1 MSQIRDLDRAHVLHP
16 WSTQSKVTSPV
27 IARASGALLWD
38 EDGREYMDF
47 MSQLCNVNVGHGD
60 PRIVEA
66 IKTAADDLIYTAP
79 TFLNRPQSTLARRLA
94 EVTPGD
100 LNRSFFTTSGSEA
113 NESAIQLARLV
124 TGREKIISRYR
135 SYHGATY
142 AAHTLSGGKLRLHA
156 GPGIP
161 GVIHALEQYCYRC
174 PFGQSYPG
182 CGIECAS
189 QFEHLFELEGPDLI
203 AAVIVE
209 PIAHNDGVLV
219 PPPEYLARLRELC
232 DRHGVLLIFDEVLT
246 GFGRTGRWF
255 AADHWSV
262 VPDMMT
268 IGKGLTSGYA
278 ALGAVV
284 IREEVARYF
293 DDHPIPFGFTNSGMP
308 MAFSIANAVIDV
320 LVDDDLVAEADR
332 KGRILSA
339 GLEVL
344 RDRHPIIGDI
354 RGRGLMYGVELVTD
368 RISKA
373 PLTATLAGL
382 TAGTIDALTPLR
394 ARMPE
399 LGLLLQVRGN
409 VLRFYPP
416 LVISEAQIGRALD
429 IVDDAL
435 SLVRPEALSASR

>member
-1 MSQIRDLDRAHVLHP
+1 MIRDLDRAHVLHP
-16 WSTQSKVTSPV
+16 WSTQSRVTSPV
-27 IARASGALLWD
+27 IARASGATLWD
-38 EDGREYMDF
+38 EDGREYLDF
-47 MSQLCNVNVGHGD
+47 MSQLCNVNLGHGD
-60 PRIVEA
+60 KRIIEA
-66 IKTAADDLIYTAP
+66 IKTAADDIIYTAP
-79 TFLNRPQSTLARRLA
+79 TFLNEPQSTLAHRLA
-94 EVTPGD
+94 EITPGD

-113 NESAIQLARLV
+113 NESAIQLAKLI
-124 TGREKIISRYR
+124 TGREKVISRYR

-142 AAHTLSGGKLRLHA
+142 GAHTLSGGKLRLHA
-156 GPGIP
+156 GPGMP

-174 PFGQSYPG
+174 PFGQTYPG
-182 CGIECAS
+182 CGIECAT
-189 QFEHLFELEGPDLI
+189 QFERLFELEGPDSI

-219 PPPEYLARLRELC
+219 PPPEYLPILRELC
-232 DRHGVLLIFDEVLT
+232 DRHGALLIFDEVLT

-255 AADHWSV
+255 AGEHWSV

-293 DDHPIPFGFTNSGMP
+293 DDHPIPFGFTNGGMP
-308 MAFSIANAVIDV
+308 MAFSIANAVIDA
-320 LVDDDLVAEADR
+320 LVEDDLIAEADR
-332 KGRILSA
+332 KGRILA
-339 GLEVL
+339 QGLERL
-344 RDRHPIIGDI
+344 RSRHEIIGEI

-368 RISKA
+368 RASRT
-373 PLTATLAGL
+373 PMTTTLAGL
-382 TAGTIDALTPLR
+382 TAGAIDALTPLR

-416 LVISEAQIGRALD
+416 LVITEAQIERALD

-435 SLVRPEALSASR
+435 ALVGPRVSAAPR